1 MKILILDYECGNIG
15 CLKNIFKYLEAEVTV
30 HSIKFFNSINIL
42 EYDIVV
48 LPGVGN
54 FQYASEYLNYNLN
67 LNEFKKWLDL
77 GKKII
82 CICLGFQL
90 LFQKSDESNKL
101 SENNPGLGIIAGNIK
116 SLSSSKRLS
125 LNIGWAKSNYFS
137 KSEGDPLLK
146 NILNEHFFYHM
157 HSFGLKYETTKNTN
171 IFKWYTLSR
180 HRYSNIEYI
189 SAFQYKQYYGFQF
202 HPEKSGENGLLL
214 LKGIIK
220 NDS

>member
-1 MKILILDYECGNIG
+1 MKILILEYECGNIG
-15 CLKNIFKYLEAEVTV
+15 CLKNIFIYLDAEVSIQ
-30 HSIKFFNSINIL
+30 SIKGFNSINIR
-42 EYDIVV
+42 EFDIVV

-54 FQYASEYLNYNLN
+54 FQHASEYLYSNLN
-67 LNEFKKWLDL
+67 LNEFKEWLNL

-90 LFQKSDESNKL
+90 LFQKSDESNNFSK
-101 SENNPGLGIIAGNIK
+101 NNQGLGIIADNIR

-137 KSEGDPLLK
+137 EKEGTHSLK
-146 NILNEHFFYHM
+146 NILHEHFFYHM
-157 HSFGLKYETTKNTN
+157 HSFGLKYEPNKSTN
-171 IFKWYTLSR
+171 LFKWYTLSR

-220 NDS
+220 DDS